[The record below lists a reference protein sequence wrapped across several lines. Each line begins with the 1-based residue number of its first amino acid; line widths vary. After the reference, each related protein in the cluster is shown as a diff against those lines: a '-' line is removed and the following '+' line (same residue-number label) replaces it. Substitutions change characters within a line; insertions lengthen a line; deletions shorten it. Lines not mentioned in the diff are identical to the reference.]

1 MQEIEGVYVANV
13 TPFGDDGTL
22 AVDEEAYLEHV
33 AWLAEMG
40 VRGVVPFGT
49 NGEGSGASR
58 TLGETMP
65 TLSPF
70 SRAAKACSSARRTT
84 CGES

>member
-13 TPFGDDGTL
+13 TPFRDDGTL

-40 VRGVVPFGT
+40 VRGVVPAFALAALFALALGWMLT
-49 NGEGSGASR
+49 LAVRPRPNASR
-58 TLGETMP
+58 HPGV
-65 TLSPF
+65 
-70 SRAAKACSSARRTT
+70 AGGVA
-84 CGES
+84 G